1 MKLLIFSHFFFPGF
15 GGVEKQALMLASGL
29 AQGSGFGP
37 SCNFDVTVV
46 TKTPGKES
54 EDSGF
59 PFKIVRCPSFFRLC
73 GLVWRSDVIHLAGPS
88 LLPLLISYLFRKP
101 IAIEHHG
108 YQAICPNGSLIQE
121 PTRSLCPGHFQAGN
135 YMTCFRCLASE
146 SSGFTALKRLFLM
159 IPRYSLPRRI
169 SANIAITKH
178 VLDRHRLPASRT
190 IYYGIEPRHGSR
202 AVATGDKSGKFRF
215 AFVGRF
221 SAEKGIL
228 VLLDAA
234 KILESQ
240 GLGFEL
246 RLIGDGPER
255 PKVEGRIRELGLVE
269 NVHLVGYIAAGEP
282 MAEALADIRAVVVP
296 STCEETAGFS
306 AIEQMMDGRLVIAS
320 SIGGLAEVVG
330 DGGLLVPAGDA
341 AALASV
347 MRQAVVDPGLVTE
360 ISAKGQARAQKMFVV
375 DRMLREHAKLY
386 CEIQKRS
393 L

>member
-15 GGVEKQALMLASGL
+15 GGVEKQALTLARGL
-29 AQGSGFGP
+29 ALGSGFGP
-37 SCNFDVTVV
+37 SCKFDVTVV

-54 EDSGF
+54 DDSGF
-59 PFKIVRCPSFFRLC
+59 PFKVVRCPNFFRLC

-88 LLPLLISYLFRKP
+88 LLPLLISYAFRKP

-108 YQAICPNGSLIQE
+108 YQAICPNGSLIQQ

-146 SSGFTALKRLFLM
+146 GSGLNALKRLLLM
-159 IPRYSLPRRI
+159 IPRYLLPRRI
-169 SANIAITKH
+169 SANIAVTKH
-178 VLDRHRLPASRT
+178 VLDRHRLPASQI
-190 IYYGIEPRHGSR
+190 IYLGIEEQHGSR
-202 AVATGDKSGKFRF
+202 AVVTDVKSSKFRF

-221 SAEKGIL
+221 SAEKGID
-228 VLLDAA
+228 VLLDAVE
-234 KILESQ
+234 ILKSQ
-240 GLGFEL
+240 GLSFEL

-255 PKVEGRIRELGLVE
+255 SKVEARIGDLGLAE
-269 NVHLVGYIAAGEP
+269 NVRLVGYIAPGQP

-341 AALASV
+341 AALAAV
-347 MRQAVVDPGLVTE
+347 MRQAAVDPSLVAN
-360 ISAKGQARAQKMFVV
+360 ISAKGRARAQELFVV
-375 DRMLREHAKLY
+375 DRMLREHAQLY
-386 CEIQKRS
+386 CEIQK
-393 L
+393 